1 MYGGDYMIKQLFMC
15 VLALSGGMLVGTA
28 AAAFVTLLDI
38 IPRLSQV
45 SNTSDK
51 IGIYEIT
58 ISISMTVTSLG
69 ALLGWSIGINYKI
82 FIVLIGF
89 TLGAFVGLL
98 ASALAEVLNVMP
110 VLFRR
115 VSIEKYIIAVLIAVA
130 LGKIIGSFLSWDIIN
145 KH

>member
-130 LGKIIGSFLSWDIIN
+130 LGKMIGSFLSWDIIN

>member
-1 MYGGDYMIKQLFMC
+1 MC

-58 ISISMTVTSLG
+58 ISISMTATSLG

>member
-1 MYGGDYMIKQLFMC
+1 MIKQLFMC

-58 ISISMTVTSLG
+58 ISISMTATSLG

>member
-1 MYGGDYMIKQLFMC
+1 MIKQLFMC

>member
-1 MYGGDYMIKQLFMC
+1 MYGGDSMMKQLFMC

-28 AAAFVTLLDI
+28 AAAFITLLDI
-38 IPRLSQV
+38 IPRLAQV

-51 IGIYEIT
+51 IKIYEIT
-58 ISISMTVTSLG
+58 ISISMTIVSLG
-69 ALLGWSIGINYKI
+69 ALLRWSIGINNKAFLI
-82 FIVLIGF
+82 LIGF
-89 TLGAFVGLL
+89 TLGSFVGLL

-115 VSIEKYIIAVLIAVA
+115 VNIEKYIIAVLIAVA
-130 LGKIIGSFLSWDIIN
+130 LGKMIGSFFSWDIIS